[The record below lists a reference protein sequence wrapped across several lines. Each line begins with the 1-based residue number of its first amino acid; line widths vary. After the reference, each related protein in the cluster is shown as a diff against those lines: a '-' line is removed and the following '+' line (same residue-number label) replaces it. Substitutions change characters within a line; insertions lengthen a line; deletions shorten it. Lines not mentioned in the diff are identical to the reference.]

1 MKKPARKRKYYSNAS
16 EFMKSIGMPIIIGV
30 LSLLIMITIRF
41 QLFNRFNHKPRSK
54 LNVEYPVRDELKD
67 VLNNLFTSNGLSFR
81 FNKSSKSSAEF
92 WKVFVPKNIP
102 IPSLHLMIKD
112 SINPIGA
119 KIISARS
126 RPLESSVLLEIG
138 YQDSVMIRLN
148 LSYLD
153 QNKNEGGLIAII
165 IDDFGDRWN
174 SFVESFLDLKADI
187 TVSIIPGRSKSSTV
201 ARKLKNKNCEIM
213 VHLPMEPLDPTIKID
228 DFTICTNMTTAQ
240 IRNIIKRSLRQIPGA
255 SGINNHMGSK
265 VTAHRAT
272 MERLMQEIKSTGLYF
287 VDSRTTPRTVAYR
300 VARSMGVPCAK
311 RDIFLDVE
319 NDKESIRKM
328 LQELALRARKNGFA
342 IGIGH
347 LRKNTLEVFRE
358 EIPRLQAKG
367 YQFVRVSRL
376 VN

>member
-81 FNKSSKSSAEF
+81 FNKSSKSGAEF

-287 VDSRTTPRTVAYR
+287 VGSRTTPRTVAYR